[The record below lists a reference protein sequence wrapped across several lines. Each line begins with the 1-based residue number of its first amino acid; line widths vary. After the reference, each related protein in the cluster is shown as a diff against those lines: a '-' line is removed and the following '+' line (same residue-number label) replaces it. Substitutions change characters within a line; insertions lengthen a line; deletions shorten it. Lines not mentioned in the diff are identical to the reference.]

1 LAPRPSPRRT
11 EVGLYLPLNLR
22 HLKVPPTLTLDLEGS
37 QRHLTPPLLQVI
49 IVASLIPRLL
59 ILLGLHDA
67 LSYGI
72 ELGHLEDCIY
82 VVGIRS
88 PSRVSLHLCQ
98 AVFVSKRS
106 IPHVGPISLSVE
118 VAPGSRVMLKPC
130 DTAYMCY
137 TAQAQKRLSKK
148 KKTVRPRQFTAWGTE
163 KALL

>member
-72 ELGHLEDCIY
+72 ELGHLEDCIICCGHPFTFSCITTPMSGCICIQTFY
-82 VVGIRS
+82 TPRWS
-88 PSRVSLHLCQ
+88 YFSLGRGCTWVKGYAKTVRHRLHVLYC
-98 AVFVSKRS
+98 AGTETFV
-106 IPHVGPISLSVE
+106 
-118 VAPGSRVMLKPC
+118 
-130 DTAYMCY
+130 
-137 TAQAQKRLSKK
+137 QK